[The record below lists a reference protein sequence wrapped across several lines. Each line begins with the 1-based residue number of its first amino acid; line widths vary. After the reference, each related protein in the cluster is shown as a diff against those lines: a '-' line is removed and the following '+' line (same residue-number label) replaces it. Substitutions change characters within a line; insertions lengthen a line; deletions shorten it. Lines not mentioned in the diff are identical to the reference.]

1 MIEITMVTT
10 LMGLLRDRLRTV
22 RADDR
27 AGERGSFTLEQAVI
41 AAALL
46 ALAIGLSVVL
56 IAAVANHE
64 KSIK

>member
-1 MIEITMVTT
+1 MIEITMVTA

-22 RADDR
+22 RSDD
-27 AGERGSFTLEQAVI
+27 RGSFTLEQAVI

>member
-22 RADDR
+22 RADR